1 MIVATPDQIASTI
14 AGNAE
19 LLRTVHGFLQAA
31 LGDVDDLD
39 ALLGELAQRIAA
51 CGPFKDEVDMIA
63 TVKSETLQ
71 ALRALTL
78 RRMPAMGRA

>member
-1 MIVATPDQIASTI
+1 MIVATAAEITEAI
-14 AGNAE
+14 VGNAE

-39 ALLGELAQRIAA
+39 ALLGELAQRLAA

-63 TVKSETLQ
+63 TVKGEMLE
-71 ALRALTL
+71 ALRALAL
-78 RRMPAMGRA
+78 RRLPARGTA